1 MKILVVDVG
10 GTNVKLLATGQEE
23 RRKFASGKTLTPDEM
38 VEGVIRVAED
48 WEWDVVTVG
57 IPAPVRRGH
66 ALLDPRNLGPGWKG
80 FNFALAFGKP
90 TKVINDA
97 AMQAL
102 GSYEGGTMLF
112 LGLGTGL
119 GSALVDE
126 GHGEHSHII
135 PLELAHLPFRQGTF
149 EDYLGERGLEK
160 FGRRRWKDF
169 VFEAVD
175 LLRLALVAEYVVIG
189 GGNVKKLGS
198 LPSLARMGSN
208 LHAFLGGYR
217 LWEAAATLGPA
228 AQGLE

>member
-10 GTNVKLLATGQEE
+10 GTNVKYLVTGQEE
-23 RRKFASGKTLTPDEM
+23 RRKFPSGRSLTPDAM
-38 VEGVIRVAED
+38 VAGVLEGAKD
-48 WEWDVVTVG
+48 WEWDVVTIGV
-57 IPAPVRRGH
+57 PAPVRRGH
-66 ALLDPRNLGPGWKG
+66 VLLDPRNLAPGWKG
-80 FNFALAFGKP
+80 CNFALAFGKP
-90 TKVINDA
+90 TKVVNDA

-126 GHGEHSHII
+126 GHVV

-149 EDYLGERGLEK
+149 EEYLGDPGIEK

-169 VFEAVD
+169 VFEAVE
-175 LLRLALVAEYVVIG
+175 LLRYALVAEYVVIG

-198 LPSLARMGSN
+198 MPPLATMGSN
-208 LHAFLGGYR
+208 MHAFIGGYR
-217 LWEAAATLGPA
+217 LWEPGYVGKVPVEET
-228 AQGLE
+228 Q